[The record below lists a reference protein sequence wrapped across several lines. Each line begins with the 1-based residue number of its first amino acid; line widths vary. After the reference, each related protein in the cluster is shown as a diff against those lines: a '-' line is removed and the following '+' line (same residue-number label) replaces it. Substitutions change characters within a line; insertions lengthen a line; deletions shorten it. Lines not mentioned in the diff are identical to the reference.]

1 MDDDKCVLGAE
12 NKANID
18 NLKEA
23 LDEFK
28 IEVRT
33 DIKHINQCVEKITNH
48 YSGKPSWL
56 VLIIV
61 SALLSAVSTMGMY
74 IITLP

>member
-1 MDDDKCVLGAE
+1 MDNKKCVLGAE
-12 NKANID
+12 NKTNIE
-18 NLKEA
+18 NLKET

-28 IEVRT
+28 VEVRT
-33 DIKHINQCVEKITNH
+33 DIKYINQCVEKITNH
-48 YSGKPSWL
+48 YSGKPSWF

-61 SALLSAVSTMGMY
+61 SALLAGVSTMGMY